1 MRPVFV
7 QYPPDCDNSFTSIQ
21 NMPLNKQVVI
31 SPNPTEG
38 KVKFEYA
45 MNNSEAVQIE
55 IMNMLGSK
63 IATLVAAGGF
73 GTESFD
79 FSNYASG
86 TYLVRVTNKGQ
97 SFTEKIV
104 VSH

>member
-1 MRPVFV
+1 
-7 QYPPDCDNSFTSIQ
+7 
-21 NMPLNKQVVI
+21 
-31 SPNPTEG
+31 
-38 KVKFEYA
+38 
-45 MNNSEAVQIE
+45 
-55 IMNMLGSK
+55 MLGSK
-63 IATLVAAGGF
+63 IATMQAAGGF

-97 SFTEKIV
+97 SFTQKIV